1 MKKLLTLLILLPVLV
16 KAQFCSTTALVN
28 MGTITPTTAWQNVTG
43 AATAKRYWTFNA
55 TAGCI
60 YNFSTCNSVNTNDTY
75 LRLYS
80 GTNPLT
86 AVLLVT
92 ADDNGPWCTGTKAS
106 FNWTCPTT
114 GTYSILLTNF
124 LCANLSASTILSY
137 RLSCP
142 VPPPNN
148 DCINAIPIALPY
160 TSPVTSNINSTD
172 DVPTSA
178 TGCGTQGSNVW
189 YTVVG
194 NNTTYTAT
202 TCNASTNFD
211 TEIRVYT
218 GNCSSLNSMFEVAC
232 NDDAPCAFNSLYST
246 VSWCALV
253 GTTYYISV
261 GYFASGVGTGNFVL
275 NVSSDNA
282 ACSTLPVEL
291 LWFDG
296 GKLDTTIQLQWA
308 TASETNNDYFIV
320 QKFVGNEWVDMTR
333 VEGNG
338 TTSILSYYETQD
350 MNPTAENNYYR
361 LKQVDYNGQ
370 YEIYTPIVIYIPS
383 TESRKILMIFD
394 ILGRSIENLDTF
406 TGAYFI
412 LYDDGSIKKQIK

>member
-80 GTNPLT
+80 GTNPTT
-86 AVLLVT
+86 ALLLVT
-92 ADDNGPWCTGTKAS
+92 ADDNGPWCAGTKAS

-114 GTYSILLTNF
+114 GAYSILLTNYS
-124 LCANLSASTILSY
+124 CANLSASTILSY

-142 VPPPNN
+142 TPPPNN
-148 DCINAIPIALPY
+148 NCINAIPIALPY
-160 TSPVTSNINSTD
+160 TSPVTSNANSTD

-178 TGCGTQGSNVW
+178 TSCGTQGSNVW
-189 YTVVG
+189 YSVVG

-218 GNCSSLNSMFEVAC
+218 GSCSSLNSMVEVAC

-246 VSWCALV
+246 VSWCALF

-275 NVSSDNA
+275 GVTSNNT

-296 GKLDTTIQLQWA
+296 RKLDTTIQLQWA
-308 TASETNNDYFIV
+308 TASETNNDYFMV
-320 QKFVGNEWVDMTR
+320 QKFVENEWVDMTR

-350 MNPTAENNYYR
+350 TDPTVGYNYYR

-370 YEIYTPIVIYIPS
+370 YEIYAPIAVYVPF
-383 TESRKILMIFD
+383 TESKKILMVFD
-394 ILGRSIENLDTF
+394 VLGRSIENLDTF